1 MTSSTVPPNAI
12 AVIGMAGRFPG
23 SDSVAQFWRNLSTDT
38 ELIVDVSEQD
48 LAANQVTERALE
60 SHSYIRRAAMM
71 DGIDEFDAEF
81 FGFNNQT
88 ARTMDPQHRLFLQT
102 SWHAFEDAGVDPADY
117 DGSIGVFATS
127 SASGYLLHNLMSH
140 MSPASIIGEG
150 ATFEMV
156 NLSLHND
163 KDHIA
168 TRVAHQ
174 FNLRG
179 PALAVQ
185 TACSSSLLAVH
196 LACQSILSGESDMA
210 LAGGSSI
217 RVPNQVGYW
226 HQAGAMTSPSGHC
239 RPFDVRADGT
249 IFGSGVGVVL
259 LKPLEDALEDGDRVH
274 AIIRGSA
281 VNNDGSTKMN
291 YAAPNATGQAEVI
304 AEAHAIAEVDASSIS
319 YVESH
324 GTGTPLGDPIEIE
337 GLRQAFDL
345 AEEDRQGPCVV
356 GSVKSNIGH
365 LEVASGIASLIKTIL
380 CLEHKTLP
388 GTLHY
393 TAPNPEL
400 HLDRGPF
407 EIRKATSDWAW
418 DGPRRAGIS
427 SFGVGGT
434 NVHMVLEEAPTAA
447 TAQPSSS
454 PQVLTL
460 SARTPESLVTAR
472 KALATELASD
482 ESIDIADVAFTL
494 SGRRRDRFRMAAVVD
509 SRSDA
514 AEVLGADEHDNVFAG
529 EAVSGAAADTDDRV
543 AFLFPGQ
550 GAQHI
555 GMAKGLHETEPVFAE
570 HFDRCIELF
579 DAELG
584 IDLRAAIFTG
594 SARDL
599 ERTDR
604 TQPAL
609 FSVEYALAKL
619 LESRGVRPTA
629 LAGHSIGEYAA
640 AAFAGVFDLPSAVK
654 VVSMRARLMNS
665 APRGVMV
672 AVPLSPADVAPFLS
686 GDVDIATVNEPGGCV
701 VAGTQDAIDDFS
713 DRLEDEGIVARRVRT
728 SHAFH
733 SRLMDGVIPEFT
745 GFLSRIT
752 LNEPRIPM
760 LSNVTGTWMS
770 ASEATNPA
778 TWARQIRATVRFAD
792 EVGALLENPARVL
805 VEVGPGGTL
814 TSAAARHPRWSS
826 DHRAV
831 RPMRHHAQNRDD
843 RDAFLLALGQLWAA
857 GVDVDLADA
866 ATRTPARIT
875 LPGYPFARQKHWLAP
890 NGAAMTGGGTGLPEV
905 GTAAA
910 PSAPGGGGR
919 TSVEATLSRIWAQCL
934 GLESV
939 DRGANFFELGG
950 DSLIAIS
957 VAMTATNE
965 GLELTPQD
973 LYENQTVGALSAALS
988 ARYASNGLARHTTA
1002 DVELPPTPPNITA
1015 FLDEGIRDGGHW
1027 RTPVLLALRSDV
1039 RADAVTD
1046 VLTALVNHHDA
1057 LRVSLVE
1064 RAGIWEQQFGDPIES
1079 FDLSTATLPDDVESG
1094 TTDERAAA
1102 LAVLDGQIAGLD
1114 LSAAPLAATFI
1125 TGNGDGSS
1133 YLGVSLHGMIADTES
1148 RDILLTDLFT
1158 AFAQRLADQPIVLAP
1173 VATSWHEWSVRCAG
1187 LATHPAVLDSREY
1200 WLDAVSSPNL
1210 RLVYQETERPESADY
1225 TRITAGLS
1233 TDATVQFE
1241 DARRRLGF
1249 PIEQF
1254 LLTALGRTVAGAVGN
1269 GVLRVDLRGQGRS
1282 VLKPDIDPRRTVG
1295 SFASLYPFALRCEKI
1310 SGLPVRELIGE
1321 VRDQLDA
1328 VPHFGVGYGLLHYL
1342 YAPTA
1347 RQLAAVASADV
1358 HLDVAGAIPDLS
1370 AADSASAPVQ
1380 FDTDAA
1386 LATRGAAPGLGH
1398 AIEIRAYRSGDELVV
1413 DWWFDP
1419 RRIEPERA
1427 EHLAEEFRTSLI
1439 DLVHEAIIEDEAE
1452 SAGDELELVDL
1463 SAPNFDLGPDFEL
1476 GEAGARH

>member
-23 SDSVAQFWRNLSTDT
+23 SNSVAEFWRNLSSGT
-38 ELIVDVSEQD
+38 ELIVDVGEQD
-48 LAANQVTERALE
+48 LAANQVTDRALE
-60 SHSYIRRAAMM
+60 SHSYIRRAAIM

-81 FGFNNQT
+81 FGFNNQA
-88 ARTMDPQHRLFLQT
+88 ARTLDPQHRLFLQT
-102 SWHAFEDAGVDPADY
+102 AWHALEDGGYDPADY

-174 FNLRG
+174 FDLRG

-196 LACQSILSGESDMA
+196 LACQSILNGESDMA

-217 RVPNQVGYW
+217 RVPHQVGYW

-259 LKPLEDALEDGDRVH
+259 LKPYEDALEDGDRIH
-274 AIIRGSA
+274 AVIRGSA
-281 VNNDGSTKMN
+281 VNNDGATKMN

-380 CLEHKTLP
+380 CLKHKALP
-388 GTLHY
+388 ATLHY

-400 HLDRGPF
+400 HLERGPF
-407 EIRKATSDWAW
+407 EIRNTLSDWEW

-427 SFGVGGT
+427 AFGVGGT
-434 NVHMVLEEAPTAA
+434 NVHMIVEEAPNAA
-447 TAQPSSS
+447 APLPSSG

-460 SARTPESLVTAR
+460 SARTPESLVAAR
-472 KALATELASD
+472 KQLAAELSAD
-482 ESIDIADVAFTL
+482 ESIDIADVAYTL
-494 SGRRRDRFRMAAVVD
+494 SGRRRDNFRMAAVVND
-509 SRSDA
+509 RRHA
-514 AEVLGADEHDNVFAG
+514 TEVLGADEHDNVFTG
-529 EAVSGAAADTDDRV
+529 QAVGASGDDRI

-550 GAQHI
+550 GAQHV
-555 GMAKGLHETEPVFAE
+555 GMAKGLYETEPVFAE
-570 HFDRCIELF
+570 HFDQCMTLF

-584 IDLRAAIFTG
+584 IDLRETILTG
-594 SARDL
+594 SPREL

-619 LESRGVRPTA
+619 LESRGVQPAA

-640 AAFAGVFDLPSAVK
+640 ATFAGVFDLPTAVK
-654 VVSMRARLMNS
+654 VVSMRGRLMNS

-672 AVPLSPADVAPFLS
+672 AVPLSPADVAQYLS
-686 GDVDIATVNEPGGCV
+686 GEVDIATVNEPGGCV
-701 VAGTQDAIDDFS
+701 VAGSADAIDEFS
-713 DRLEDEGIVARRVRT
+713 DRLEEQGIAARRVRT

-733 SRLMDGVIPEFT
+733 SRLMDSVIGEFT
-745 GFLSRIT
+745 SFLSRQT

-770 ASEATNPA
+770 AAEATNPA

-792 EVGALLENPARVL
+792 EVGALLENSARVL

-814 TSAAARHPRWSS
+814 TSAASRHPRWSS

-843 RDAFLLALGQLWAA
+843 RDAFLLALGQLWSA
-857 GVDVDLADA
+857 GLDVELADSS
-866 ATRTPARIT
+866 TRSPVRIS
-875 LPGYPFARQKHWLAP
+875 LPGYPFARQKHWVTP
-890 NGAAMTGGGTGLPEV
+890 NGAVMNAGGTGLPEAGGGHV
-905 GTAAA
+905 ATG
-910 PSAPGGGGR
+910 SASSGGR
-919 TSVEATLSRIWAQCL
+919 TSVESTLQRIWAQCL
-934 GLESV
+934 GLDSV
-939 DRGANFFELGG
+939 DRSANFFELGG

-973 LYENQTVGALSAALS
+973 LYENQTVAALAGALSS
-988 ARYASNGLARHTTA
+988 RYASNGLARHA
-1002 DVELPPTPPNITA
+1002 PGDVELPPTPPNITA
-1015 FLDEGIRDGGHW
+1015 FLDNGLTDSGHW
-1027 RTPVLLALRSDV
+1027 RTPILLRLRSDV
-1039 RADAVTD
+1039 PAETVGE

-1057 LRVSLVE
+1057 LRVSLVH
-1064 RAGIWEQQFGDPIES
+1064 RAGIWEQQFGEPVES
-1079 FDLSTATLPDDVESG
+1079 FDLLTATVSDNGDREATRS
-1094 TTDERAAA
+1094 AA
-1102 LAVLDGQIAGLD
+1102 LEILNAQIAGLD
-1114 LSAAPLAATFI
+1114 LTAAPLVATFI
-1125 TGNGDGSS
+1125 ETPGDQPS
-1133 YLGVSLHGMIADTES
+1133 YLGLSLHGMVADNQS
-1148 RDILLTDLFT
+1148 RDVLLTDLFT
-1158 AFAQRLADQPIVLAP
+1158 AFAQRLADKPIELQ
-1173 VATSWHEWSVRCAG
+1173 ATAATWHEWSVRCAG

-1200 WLDAVSSPNL
+1200 WLDAVNAPNL
-1210 RLVYQETERPESADY
+1210 RLAYQDAGRPASTDLVRVA
-1225 TRITAGLS
+1225 AGLS
-1233 TDATVQFE
+1233 SDQTTQFE

-1249 PIEQF
+1249 SVEHL
-1254 LLTALGRTVAGAVGN
+1254 LLTALGRTVAGAAGN
-1269 GVLRVDLRGQGRS
+1269 GVIGVDLSGQGRS
-1282 VLKPDIDPRRTVG
+1282 VLRPDIDPRRTVG
-1295 SFASLYPFALRCEKI
+1295 SFSTVYPVALRCEKI
-1310 SGLPVRELIGE
+1310 SDLPVRALVGE
-1321 VRDQLDA
+1321 VKGLLDA
-1328 VPHFGVGYGLLHYL
+1328 VPHFGISYGLLHYL

-1347 RQLAAVASADV
+1347 RQLASVTQADV
-1358 HLDVAGAIPDLS
+1358 YLDVAGAIPDLAS
-1370 AADSASAPVQ
+1370 ADISDAPVQ
-1380 FDTDAA
+1380 FDDDAA
-1386 LATRGAAPGLGH
+1386 LGIRETAPGLGH
-1398 AIEIRAYRSGDELVV
+1398 PVEIRAYRSGDELLV
-1413 DWWFDP
+1413 DWWFDQ

-1427 EHLAEEFRTSLI
+1427 SALAESFRTSLI
-1439 DLVHEAIIEDEAE
+1439 DLVREAIIEDEAE
-1452 SAGDELELVDL
+1452 SASDELELVDL
-1463 SAPNFDLGPDFEL
+1463 SSPDFEL
-1476 GEAGARH
+1476 GEAGVRH